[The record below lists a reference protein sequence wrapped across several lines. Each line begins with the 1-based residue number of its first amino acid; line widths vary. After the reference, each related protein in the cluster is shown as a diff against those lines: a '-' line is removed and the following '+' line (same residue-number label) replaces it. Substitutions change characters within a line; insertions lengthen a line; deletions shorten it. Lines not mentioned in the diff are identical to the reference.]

1 MVNTDLILVLWK
13 EAWKRRGERRKKTAL
28 MRLLRRRLE
37 IGTFGEHLT
46 LLSTVPPYPRVPL
59 SRVHKGATIWPHMR
73 FGTSGVFPALSR
85 PFSQLALGRGKE
97 FTISCICPI
106 SL

>member
-1 MVNTDLILVLWK
+1 
-13 EAWKRRGERRKKTAL
+13 

-46 LLSTVPPYPRVPL
+46 PLSTAPSYPRAPL

-73 FGTSGVFPALSR
+73 FDAPPVRFQ
-85 PFSQLALGRGKE
+85 PFRNP
-97 FTISCICPI
+97 FRYP
-106 SL
+106 

>member
-1 MVNTDLILVLWK
+1 
-13 EAWKRRGERRKKTAL
+13 

-46 LLSTVPPYPRVPL
+46 PLSTAPFYPRVPL

-73 FGTSGVFPALSR
+73 FGTSGVFPALSQ
-85 PFSQLALGRGKE
+85 PFSRPALGRVQRVYYILYL
-97 FTISCICPI
+97 FYI
-106 SL
+106 SLD